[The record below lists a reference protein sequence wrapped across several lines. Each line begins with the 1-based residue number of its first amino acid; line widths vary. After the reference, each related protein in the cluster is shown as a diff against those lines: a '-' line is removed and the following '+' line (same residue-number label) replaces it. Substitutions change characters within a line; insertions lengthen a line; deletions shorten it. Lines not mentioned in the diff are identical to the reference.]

1 MPTHRP
7 QQQRPVSLQ
16 GHNSQAD
23 VRTQFGLAAAFSLSP
38 FRTIKGPPMRLTAY
52 PFLLATLLCGA
63 SATAQTLPTAADLA
77 KASGCYSCHAHG
89 EKLVGPSFAAIA
101 EKYASEKDAAASL
114 AQSIKNGSKG
124 KWGRVPMPPHAS
136 LSGDELKLLS
146 TWVLT
151 IKP

>member
-1 MPTHRP
+1 MRAIPSTLLLLL
-7 QQQRPVSLQ
+7 SFL
-16 GHNSQAD
+16 G
-23 VRTQFGLAAAFSLSP
+23 GGGAAAQ
-38 FRTIKGPPMRLTAY
+38 AV
-52 PFLLATLLCGA
+52 A
-63 SATAQTLPTAADLA
+63 SAADLA